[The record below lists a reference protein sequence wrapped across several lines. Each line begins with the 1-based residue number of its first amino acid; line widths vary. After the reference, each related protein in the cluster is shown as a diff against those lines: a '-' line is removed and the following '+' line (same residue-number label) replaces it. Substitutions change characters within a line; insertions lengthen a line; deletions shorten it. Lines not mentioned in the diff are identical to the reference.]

1 MDRRRSKTT
10 LGPNRGE
17 VASKTAN
24 STSRAD
30 KPALRNRQKPAS
42 RKKISSAPS
51 EVLGSDLRS
60 GLAYVERDLVVKGPE
75 ILGNL
80 WDKAGRC
87 GRVEVMREVLYDM
100 ISALLGRCAREGPSS
115 TLSHRTSCMVV
126 RRVTCYLFPD

>member
-1 MDRRRSKTT
+1 MDRRRSKTI

-30 KPALRNRQKPAS
+30 KPAS

-51 EVLGSDLRS
+51 EVPGSDLRS
-60 GLAYVERDLVVKGPE
+60 GLAYVERDLVVKCPD

-87 GRVEVMREVLYDM
+87 GRMEVMREVLYDM